1 MAWSTSWACCSAL
14 PWRFMRWMPAT
25 VISTARRIAL
35 SAQATFW
42 APCICSAISAMRRR
56 SSSGSPNRPPN
67 GSSSDMQ
74 PMLEGPD
81 SLLRLVGLPQPDFH
95 STCLVTGASSGI
107 GADVARSLARRGH
120 GTTLVARRA
129 ERLEELATE
138 LRDEHGVR
146 VEVIEA
152 DLADEAG
159 RESMT
164 ARLAELTL
172 NVEVL
177 VNNAGF
183 GSGGLFVEL
192 DPEREREM
200 VRLNVETVIA
210 LCGKYVPE
218 MVRRGRGGV
227 LNVAST
233 AAFQPLPRQ
242 ATYGATK
249 AFVLSFT
256 EALHSD
262 LSDTGVTA
270 TALCPGPVKTE
281 FVDVAGMNDAADG
294 TPSFVWMSAED
305 TARAG
310 VRGLERGKRVVV
322 PGALNRA
329 TTISGQ
335 HTPRA
340 VLLPIVRRF
349 YPLGK

>member
-1 MAWSTSWACCSAL
+1 
-14 PWRFMRWMPAT
+14 
-25 VISTARRIAL
+25 
-35 SAQATFW
+35 
-42 APCICSAISAMRRR
+42 MRRR

-159 RESMT
+159 RESMI

-256 EALHSD
+256 DGLHAD
-262 LSDTGVTA
+262 LMGTGVSA
-270 TALCPGPVKTE
+270 TSLCPGPVKTE
-281 FVDVAGMNDAADG
+281 FA
-294 TPSFVWMSAED
+294 D
-305 TARAG
+305 TAGIAEEAS
-310 VRGLERGKRVVV
+310 GLPEMLWTDPDYVAEEAVKAMERGRRVVV
-322 PGALNRA
+322 PGKFNQAGA
-329 TTISGQ
+329 FGGQ
-335 HTPRA
+335 HAPRG
-340 VLLPIVRRF
+340 LFLRF
-349 YPLGK
+349 GSRLSPVGR